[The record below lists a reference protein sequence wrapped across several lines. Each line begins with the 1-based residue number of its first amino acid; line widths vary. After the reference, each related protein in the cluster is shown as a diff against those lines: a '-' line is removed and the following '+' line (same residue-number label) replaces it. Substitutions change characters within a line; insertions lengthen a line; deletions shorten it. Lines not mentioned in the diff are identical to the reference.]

1 MFQKDNRSKTMR
13 WNPVMIRCFLSICQV
28 YYLIVFN
35 SIVTARL
42 EQITFWKLVLN
53 LIDAFFL
60 PRSFSVTVLFWLLVP
75 ITILQYPSLPLLP
88 YTWFFCIIQ
97 TFFPRFYVLWIH
109 TSIFGK
115 TKHSTFILYSLKAHK
130 FCKVLK
136 QKDF

>member
-13 WNPVMIRCFLSICQV
+13 WNSVMIRCFLSICQV
-28 YYLIVFN
+28 YHLIVFN

-130 FCKVLK
+130 FCKALK
-136 QKDF
+136 QKVF

>member
-13 WNPVMIRCFLSICQV
+13 WNPVMIRYFLSICQV

-60 PRSFSVTVLFWLLVP
+60 PRSFSVNDSFLVIRP
-75 ITILQYPSLPLLP
+75 HYDSSISFSPPLTL
-88 YTWFFCIIQ
+88 Y
-97 TFFPRFYVLWIH
+97 
-109 TSIFGK
+109 SIFL
-115 TKHSTFILYSLKAHK
+115 HYANFFS
-130 FCKVLK
+130 KVLCFMDTYEYIW
-136 QKDF
+136 KDKAFNFHSLFFEST

>member
-1 MFQKDNRSKTMR
+1 MR

-60 PRSFSVTVLFWLLVP
+60 PRSFSVKGSFLVTRP
-75 ITILQYPSLPLLP
+75 HYSSSISFSPPLTL
-88 YTWFFCIIQ
+88 YSIFCIIQ
-97 TFFPRFYVLWIH
+97 TFFPRCYVLWIH

>member
-13 WNPVMIRCFLSICQV
+13 WNSVMIRCFLSICQV

-60 PRSFSVTVLFWLLVP
+60 PRSFSVKGSFLVTRP
-75 ITILQYPSLPLLP
+75 HYSSSISFSPLLTL
-88 YTWFFCIIQ
+88 Y
-97 TFFPRFYVLWIH
+97 
-109 TSIFGK
+109 SIFLHY
-115 TKHSTFILYSLKAHK
+115 TNFFS
-130 FCKVLK
+130 KVLCFMDTYEYIWK
-136 QKDF
+136 NKAFNFHSLFFEST